1 MFCPKYWA
9 ETEALGATIKAT
21 PAIGMIAV
29 EDFPRLGQIEFAF
42 AGGIQNRLHMHA
54 RRIIIPHPDKGV
66 IDVTAPMPPHMR
78 QSWNLIGF
86 DDASAED

>member
-1 MFCPKYWA
+1 MPLCGVPWRPTRPPVDLDLWPKA
-9 ETEALGATIKAT
+9 EGE
-21 PAIGMIAV
+21 P
-29 EDFPRLGQIEFAF
+29 P
-42 AGGIQNRLHMHA
+42 LHLHA
-54 RRIIIPHPDKGV
+54 RRIVIPHPDKGV